1 MPFELFLALRYLR
14 PKRTFVSVMTL
25 ISVVGVALGVW
36 ALIVV
41 ISVMSGFDQELRDK
55 ILGFSAHL
63 KVFKTDAALEDYPAV
78 IRAVSSNR
86 NVKAAAPFILGQ
98 VMVKTQ
104 PQTGKPLVGAPWMRG
119 IDPQLESRVSS
130 LTTNVIIGDFDVE
143 GDGILVGVELA
154 QNLHLNVGDRIAIY
168 SPRNLEEMEK
178 HKGKED
184 EVVILPDE
192 FVVRGIF
199 DVGYYEYNASV
210 VITSLRSAQSLYQL
224 PGKVHGLLVMLN
236 DPYQAPAVRDELRQS
251 LGPDFKIL
259 DWSEENSKILT
270 ALAVEKNVMFIV
282 MLIIMVVAAFGITST
297 LIAFVVH
304 KTREIGVLKALG
316 AARRQVAALFL
327 AQSVFV
333 GLFGIA
339 TGFLMAR
346 VSLAY
351 RNEFLHAMRQ
361 WTGLE
366 LFPAAIYS
374 FTELPA
380 LILPGDVL
388 LICGSAFVMCLL
400 AGVIPAGLAARLQPV
415 EALRHE

>member
-1 MPFELFLALRYLR
+1 
-14 PKRTFVSVMTL
+14 
-25 ISVVGVALGVW
+25 
-36 ALIVV
+36 
-41 ISVMSGFDQELRDK
+41 
-55 ILGFSAHL
+55 
-63 KVFKTDAALEDYPAV
+63 
-78 IRAVSSNR
+78 
-86 NVKAAAPFILGQ
+86 
-98 VMVKTQ
+98 
-104 PQTGKPLVGAPWMRG
+104 
-119 IDPQLESRVSS
+119 
-130 LTTNVIIGDFDVE
+130 
-143 GDGILVGVELA
+143 
-154 QNLHLNVGDRIAIY
+154 
-168 SPRNLEEMEK
+168 MEK

-236 DPYQAPAVRDELRQS
+236 DPYQAPAVRAELRQS